1 MDHFDRRMRLAAE
14 ECEYVMPL
22 IRVRLEELYEARL
35 DLDEA
40 ALLFRVIWRYIN
52 HNPGRP
58 VYPEPFTW
66 SYLGSYLNENGP
78 LLEEKDEEPSPG
90 GVGGD
95 LHDDV
100 GDDEEVKQYASSV
113 APS

>member
-22 IRVRLEELYEARL
+22 IRVRLKELYEARF

-66 SYLGSYLNENGP
+66 F
-78 LLEEKDEEPSPG
+78 
-90 GVGGD
+90 
-95 LHDDV
+95 
-100 GDDEEVKQYASSV
+100 
-113 APS
+113 